1 MASKEKPTPS
11 NWIENYGNSLFNYAL
26 VRVNDR
32 EIARDLV
39 QETFLSALQNLSA
52 FRGDSSEKTWL
63 FSILKNKII
72 DHYRR
77 NISEKSVSIS
87 NAEEGVNL
95 DSYFDEDGEWKKSA
109 APINWKESHRDDY
122 RSKEFHEALQKCLE
136 RLTEQSRAVF
146 SLKYLDE
153 FESEEICKELTIST
167 SNYWVIMH
175 RAKLMLRRCIE
186 KNWIEA

>member
-1 MASKEKPTPS
+1 MPRSEKAMPAK
-11 NWIENYGNSLFNYAL
+11 WIENFSDSLFSYAV

-32 EIARDLV
+32 EIAKDLV
-39 QETFLSALQNLSA
+39 QETFLSALQNLTS

-72 DHYRR
+72 DHYRKSTTDKTVPFSD
-77 NISEKSVSIS
+77 IDSSSE
-87 NAEEGVNL
+87 L
-95 DSYFDEDGEWKKSA
+95 DSYFGEDGEWKEDTKPA
-109 APINWKESHRDDY
+109 DWRETHHDGY
-122 RSKEFHEALQKCLE
+122 RSKEFHEALQQCLA
-136 RLTEQSRAVF
+136 RLTAQCRAVF

-153 FESEEICKELTIST
+153 LEAEEICKKLSVST